1 MADENAVKKMQP
13 GEASRDLVGGGVGG
27 VVGLVKAKNM
37 FAGLLKK
44 NKKESSEEDAEKKN
58 HSAKKDKFLIDACQQ
73 GSLSLVKKFIVDS
86 GCSPNLMEGG
96 KALVQLALEGG
107 HEAVVIYLMLEC
119 GAKVVNAKAV
129 PNFKEK
135 VDGRLPNFFHINLI
149 KQCVMNSTDREKGFA
164 VAIESLAHSS
174 NQTLSALLLAEMYKN
189 VAKVQPT
196 HRHTLNQNAEILENV
211 AFTLLDQL
219 KDDEVVMI
227 LGGLD
232 PNFGERNII

>member
-1 MADENAVKKMQP
+1 MRNVLLVLRTELFGRAEYLAFLPAPERVDAAREVAADPEAEAAATSSNAARRNQLLEP
-13 GEASRDLVGGGVGG
+13 APAREGTLEA
-27 VVGLVKAKNM
+27 VVNQVEEKCRIETRELYE
-37 FAGLLKK
+37 
-44 NKKESSEEDAEKKN
+44 KE
-58 HSAKKDKFLIDACQQ
+58 
-73 GSLSLVKKFIVDS
+73 
-86 GCSPNLMEGG
+86 G